1 VTRGAIAAI
10 GVDYDNVGWQTG
22 NIVVRVLLIRVRC
35 LLRPQPWTVWP
46 HFVTVG
52 GGAAGEGAVRVA
64 VLGAGIVGLTTA
76 YQLVRRG
83 HEVSIVDRQP
93 GPALECSHANGGYI
107 AISQAVPWS
116 APGVPTKTLLSM
128 LQSDAPILLHAG
140 QLPRMWRW
148 GLEFLRA
155 SRAEVS
161 WRNTQALLRL
171 ALHSLEQL
179 KRVRADAAIDYSPV
193 LGGSLKLYSDAQT
206 MAEALAESERQRPFG
221 LNFHLL
227 DRQQIVARVPALAP
241 RIEQLTGAI
250 HYPDEEG
257 GDCFAFAR
265 GLADWCGRRGATLL
279 FNRRVV
285 GLETS
290 GDSIAAIRTDQDRIT
305 ADVYVLAAGGET
317 PRLMRPLGCRLPIIP
332 VKGYSLTLPR
342 SAWPEAPMTPVL
354 DERRKFGYA
363 PLGADRLRLSG
374 LAEIAGYDTTPQPR
388 RTAAFVRTFTELF
401 PQLADVM
408 AKQPPQPFCCLR
420 PVTPSGLPILG
431 PGRFRNLHYN
441 VGHGH
446 LGWTLA
452 HGTAALVADLID
464 GAPAALDPSPYR
476 PGRDM

>member
-1 VTRGAIAAI
+1 
-10 GVDYDNVGWQTG
+10 
-22 NIVVRVLLIRVRC
+22 
-35 LLRPQPWTVWP
+35 
-46 HFVTVG
+46 
-52 GGAAGEGAVRVA
+52 
-64 VLGAGIVGLTTA
+64 
-76 YQLVRRG
+76 LV
-83 HEVSIVDRQP
+83 VDRQP

-128 LQSDAPILLHAG
+128 LRPDAPILLHAG

-148 GLEFLRA
+148 GLDFLRA

-161 WRNTQALLRL
+161 WRNTQTLLRL
-171 ALHSLEQL
+171 ALHSFEQL

-193 LGGSLKLYSDAQT
+193 LGGSLKLYSDPQT

-221 LNFHLL
+221 LDFRLL
-227 DRQQIVARVPALAP
+227 DRPQILALVPALAP
-241 RIEQLTGAI
+241 RLEQLTGAI

-257 GDCFAFAR
+257 GDCYAFAR
-265 GLADWCGRRGATLL
+265 GLADWCGRQGATLL
-279 FNRRVV
+279 FNRRVI
-285 GLETS
+285 GLEAD
-290 GDSIAAIRTDQDRIT
+290 GDRIAAIRTDQDSIT
-305 ADVYVLAAGGET
+305 ADAYVLAAGAET

-342 SAWPEAPMTPVL
+342 SAWPEAPAMPVL

-374 LAEIAGYDTTPQPR
+374 FAEIVGYDTTPQSR
-388 RTAAFVRTFTELF
+388 RTAAFVRAFTGLF
-401 PQLADVM
+401 PQLTDVM
-408 AKQPPQPFCCLR
+408 ATQLPQPFCCLR

-452 HGTAALVADLID
+452 HGTASLVAELID
-464 GAPAALDPSPYR
+464 GQAAALDLAPYR
-476 PGRDM
+476 PAPGM